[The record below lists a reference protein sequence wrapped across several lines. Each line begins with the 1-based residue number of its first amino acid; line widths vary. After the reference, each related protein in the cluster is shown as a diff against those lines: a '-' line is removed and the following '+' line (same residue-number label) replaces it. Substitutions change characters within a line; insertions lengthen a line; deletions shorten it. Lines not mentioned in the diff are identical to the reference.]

1 MINTNDVLIFFG
13 AILLYIIG
21 SFIIAISLIPSYFLF
36 IQFLQTRNLFLMLFS
51 FAFSYF
57 IFGITLMFVAALVVR
72 VFRIRLMPGTYK
84 IGGKESLIWLLN
96 AGFISLVRFL
106 FLPFTRSSINVFF
119 YKLLGAKIGKNVIIN
134 TTCVYDVHL
143 LEIGDNTVIGGDA
156 AIIGHSAEGDK
167 LIIAPV
173 KIGKNVSI
181 GQYATVLPGAIIEDG
196 AIIGAMSLVPKFKK
210 VKKGVWGGVPIRRLK

>member
-1 MINTNDVLIFFG
+1 MISINDILIFFG
-13 AILLYIIG
+13 AITLYLIG

-36 IQFLQTRNLFLMLFS
+36 MQFFKTGNFFLILFG

-57 IFGITLMFVAALVVR
+57 IFGIVLMFVVATVVR
-72 VFRIRLMPGTYK
+72 LFKIRLMPGTYR

-106 FLPFTRSSINVFF
+106 FLPFTRSSINIFF
-119 YKLLGAKIGKNVIIN
+119 YRVLGAKIGKNVIIN
-134 TTCVYDVHL
+134 TTCVYDPHI

-156 AIIGHSAEGDK
+156 VIIGHSAEGNK
-167 LIIAPV
+167 LIVAPI

-181 GQYATVLPGAIIEDG
+181 GQYTTVLPGAVIEDG
-196 AIIGAMSLVPKFKK
+196 AIIGAMSLVPKFKR
-210 VKKGVWGGVPIRRLK
+210 VKRGVWGGVPIRRLK

>member
-1 MINTNDVLIFFG
+1 MVNLNEVSLFAG

-36 IQFLQTRNLFLMLFS
+36 MQFLKTENLFLILFG

-57 IFGITLMFVAALVVR
+57 VFGIVLMFVVALVVR
-72 VFRIRLMPGTYK
+72 LFRIRLMPGTYK

-106 FLPFTRSSINVFF
+106 FLPFTRSSINIFF
-119 YKLLGAKIGKNVIIN
+119 YRLLGAKIGKNVIIN

-143 LEIGDNTVIGGDA
+143 LEIGDNSVIGGDA
-156 AIIGHSAEGDK
+156 AIIGHSAEGKK
-167 LIIAPV
+167 LIVAPV

-181 GQYATVLPGAIIEDG
+181 GQYTTVLPGAVIEDG
-196 AIIGAMSLVPKFKK
+196 VIIGAMSLVPKFKR
-210 VKKGVWGGVPIRRLK
+210 VKKGVWGGVPIRRIK

>member
-1 MINTNDVLIFFG
+1 MMFDDIKNFFG
-13 AILLYIIG
+13 AFLLYTIASIL
-21 SFIIAISLIPSYFLF
+21 IAISLIPSYFLVKF
-36 IQFLQTRNLFLMLFS
+36 SLTLSNIFLKLFLI
-51 FAFSYF
+51 AFSYF
-57 IFGITLMFVAALVVR
+57 VFGFFLMIIVALVVR
-72 VFRIRLMPGTYK
+72 IFNIRLKPGTYK
-84 IGGKESLIWLLN
+84 IGSIESFIWLLN
-96 AGFISLVRFL
+96 AGFISLVRFT
-106 FLPFTRSSINVFF
+106 FLPFARTSINTIF

-181 GQYATVLPGAIIEDG
+181 GQYTTVLPGAIIEDG

-210 VKKGVWGGVPIRRLK
+210 VKKGIWGGVPIRRLK

>member
-1 MINTNDVLIFFG
+1 MINLNEVLLFVG

-21 SFIIAISLIPSYFLF
+21 SVVIAISLIPSYFLF
-36 IQFLQTRNLFLMLFS
+36 MQFLKTGNLFLILFG

-57 IFGITLMFVAALVVR
+57 VFGIVLMFVVALV
-72 VFRIRLMPGTYK
+72 IRLFRVRLTPGTYK

-106 FLPFTRSSINVFF
+106 FLPFTRSSINIFF

-181 GQYATVLPGAIIEDG
+181 GQYTTVLPGAVIEDG
-196 AIIGAMSLVPKFKK
+196 AIIGAMSLVPKFKR
-210 VKKGVWGGVPIRRLK
+210 VKKGIWGGVPIRRLK